1 LFSPTLLE
9 PKSLIVQNRNLFVV
23 GEESHGM
30 GGKQAE
36 EEREGERGRKKNN
49 LTSCSKE

>member
-1 LFSPTLLE
+1 LFSAAHLE

-36 EEREGERGRKKNN
+36 EEREREREREEKK
-49 LTSCSKE
+49 

>member
-23 GEESHGM
+23 GQESHGM

-36 EEREGERGRKKNN
+36 EERERERERERGREGGKKII
-49 LTSCSKE
+49 